1 MVKCEGDATMVKC
14 EGDAT
19 MVKCEGDATM
29 VKCEGDATL
38 IEGEGDG
45 TVVKYKSNGTL
56 VEYGSDGTMVECER
70 RGSVTRLL
78 QECVELYT
86 PPTPLHHPPPHPDC
100 WDEAR
105 RPLRQDKDKHLAST
119 RLAKKPAPQTQTKT
133 ERKNVAEIPVGKEKT
148 HPPITRVSN
157 TSNAKKTTG
166 DPVKKNTSKVTVGP
180 GRPAAKKKTSS
191 EKSGSKSVASTD
203 QDTPLKPR
211 PMAMGGCSGAY
222 HRAVQE
228 VRRVPPEDSVV
239 QLGHPGDDHLI
250 LYQTPAN
257 HHAINTSSFTVAMA
271 ASKMRS
277 LGQRKSVTSHHGVCV
292 GPWDDDSDRTSL
304 APSTLGVRSVER
316 PKPGR
321 KLFEDAYVF
330 TWSQPILT
338 ADSSDFTITFDK
350 PKKVTTS
357 NSAFIYREALNPH
370 LVIQRLG
377 DEG

>member
-1 MVKCEGDATMVKC
+1 
-14 EGDAT
+14 
-19 MVKCEGDATM
+19 
-29 VKCEGDATL
+29 
-38 IEGEGDG
+38 
-45 TVVKYKSNGTL
+45 
-56 VEYGSDGTMVECER
+56 
-70 RGSVTRLL
+70 
-78 QECVELYT
+78 
-86 PPTPLHHPPPHPDC
+86 
-100 WDEAR
+100 
-105 RPLRQDKDKHLAST
+105 
-119 RLAKKPAPQTQTKT
+119 
-133 ERKNVAEIPVGKEKT
+133 KT

-292 GPWDDDSDRTSL
+292 GSWDDDSDRTSL

-350 PKKVTTS
+350 PKKVRVVRVGKVRRKSVGSGVLPPQESEEPAKEEAEWLAWRRVHDRVQQWLRDNTRVQADESHVTAMLLEPDS
-357 NSAFIYREALNPH
+357 KKVALYRS
-370 LVIQRLG
+370 
-377 DEG
+377 